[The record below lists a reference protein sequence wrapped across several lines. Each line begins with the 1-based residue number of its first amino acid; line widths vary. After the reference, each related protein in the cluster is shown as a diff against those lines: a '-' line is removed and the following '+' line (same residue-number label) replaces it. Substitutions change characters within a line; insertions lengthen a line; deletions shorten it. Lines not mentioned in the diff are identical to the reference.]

1 MLGLLVKSAA
11 PPNFCT
17 RFAKFMAV
25 QPSALSSS
33 MSERKQM
40 FLRLAA
46 PPGASSDD
54 CRIRRTS
61 GSQLRWSVAI
71 GGNLIAVG
79 AVQASGGVTFSGAAY
94 VFTKEDS
101 AWNQYREN
109 W

>member
-46 PPGASSDD
+46 PPGLLPMTAGFGAPRDRSCGGASP
-54 CRIRRTS
+54 
-61 GSQLRWSVAI
+61 
-71 GGNLIAVG
+71 
-79 AVQASGGVTFSGAAY
+79 
-94 VFTKEDS
+94 S
-101 AWNQYREN
+101 AET
-109 W
+109 